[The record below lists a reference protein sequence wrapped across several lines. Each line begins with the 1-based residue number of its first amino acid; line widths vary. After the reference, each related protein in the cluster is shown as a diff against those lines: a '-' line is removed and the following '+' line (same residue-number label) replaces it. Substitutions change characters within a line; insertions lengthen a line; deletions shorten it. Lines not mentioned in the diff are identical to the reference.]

1 MLLHIKNIVCD
12 RCILVVRQQL
22 EQAGFQVT
30 DIDLGTASINPEPT
44 VKQLQNLKSSL
55 NTLGFDLLDDEKTR
69 FVERIKNI
77 VIEVVH
83 HSDMLEQHIHIPEL
97 LSDRLFKEYSYI
109 SRVFSE
115 QEGLTLE
122 KFIIQQKI
130 ERAKALL
137 QEDELNLNEIAW
149 KLGYS
154 SSSHLSS
161 QFKAVTGHSPRAF
174 KLSDD
179 KQRKALDKI

>member
-1 MLLHIKNIVCD
+1 
-12 RCILVVRQQL
+12 VRQQL
-22 EQAGFQVT
+22 EHAGFQVT
-30 DIDLGTASINPEPT
+30 DIALGTAAIEPEPS
-44 VKQLQNLKSSL
+44 VEQLQNLKSTL

-77 VIEVVH
+77 VIEVIH
-83 HSDMLEQHIHIPEL
+83 HSDMLEEHVHIPEL

-137 QEDELNLNEIAW
+137 QEGELNLNEIAW

-174 KLSDD
+174 KRSDV

>member
-1 MLLHIKNIVCD
+1 MLLHIKNMVCD

-22 EQAGFQVT
+22 EQAGFQVA
-30 DIDLGTASINPEPT
+30 DIDLGTATIAPEPT
-44 VKQLQNLKSSL
+44 VEQLQHLKSSL

-69 FVERIKNI
+69 LIERVKNI
-77 VIEVVH
+77 VIELIH
-83 HSDMLEQHIHIPEL
+83 HSDMLQEHVHIPEL
-97 LSDRLFKEYSYI
+97 LADRLFKEYSYI

-115 QEGLTLE
+115 QEGNTLE

-137 QEDELNLNEIAW
+137 HEGELNLNEIAW

-154 SSSHLSS
+154 SSSHLST
-161 QFKAVTGHSPRAF
+161 QFKTVTGHSPRAF
-174 KLSDD
+174 KMSDE

>member
-1 MLLHIKNIVCD
+1 MLLHIKNMVCD

-30 DIDLGTASINPEPT
+30 DIDLGTASITPEPT
-44 VKQLQNLKSSL
+44 VEQLQNVKSSL

-77 VIEVVH
+77 VIELIH
-83 HSDMLEQHIHIPEL
+83 HSDILEEHVHIPQL

-115 QEGLTLE
+115 QEGSTLE

-137 QEDELNLNEIAW
+137 QEGELNLNEIAW

-161 QFKAVTGHSPRAF
+161 QFKSVTGQSPRAF
-174 KLSDD
+174 KMSAD

>member
-1 MLLHIKNIVCD
+1 MLLHIKNMVCD

-22 EQAGFQVT
+22 EQANFQVT
-30 DIDLGTASINPEPT
+30 DINLGTASITPEPT
-44 VKQLQNLKSSL
+44 VEQLQSLQTSL

-69 FVERIKNI
+69 LVERIKNI
-77 VIEVVH
+77 VIELIH
-83 HSDMLEQHIHIPEL
+83 HSDMLENHVHIPEL
-97 LSDRLFKEYSYI
+97 LSERLFKEYSYI

-130 ERAKALL
+130 ERTKALL
-137 QEDELNLNEIAW
+137 QEGELNLNEIAW

-161 QFKAVTGHSPRAF
+161 QFKSVTGHSPRAY
-174 KLSDD
+174 KLSED

>member
-1 MLLHIKNIVCD
+1 MLLHIKNMVCD

-22 EQAGFQVT
+22 EQANFQVT
-30 DIDLGTASINPEPT
+30 DIDLGTASITPEPT
-44 VKQLQNLKSSL
+44 VEQLQSLQMSL

-69 FVERIKNI
+69 LVERIKNI
-77 VIEVVH
+77 VIELIH
-83 HSDMLEQHIHIPEL
+83 HSDMLEDHVHIPEL
-97 LSDRLFKEYSYI
+97 LSERLFKEYSYI

-130 ERAKALL
+130 ERTKALL
-137 QEDELNLNEIAW
+137 QEGELNLNEIAW

-161 QFKAVTGHSPRAF
+161 QFKSVTGHSPRAY
-174 KLSDD
+174 KLSED